1 MVHEYTIVYMGVYN
15 SRICGMLLVFCGMLL
30 RHVTGGMFPVRIDG
44 TVTHYDC
51 IFTNSA
57 LIVVHT
63 SGRAARTAATGYCS
77 SSCKNLAA
85 GQQHKIHHAAGGIW
99 GRGPKFRAAHIT
111 TPPRRRGAPGGKHG
125 ELSATVDC

>member
-1 MVHEYTIVYMGVYN
+1 
-15 SRICGMLLVFCGMLL
+15 MLLMFCGILL

-57 LIVVHT
+57 LILVHT
-63 SGRAARTAATGYCS
+63 SGRAARTAATAYCDF
-77 SSCKNLAA
+77 SCKNLAA

-99 GRGPKFRAAHIT
+99 GRGPKFRAAHDHAS
-111 TPPRRRGAPGGKHG
+111 PAQRAPRREAWRAKRDGRLLAVCTEAFKRN
-125 ELSATVDC
+125 AKFW